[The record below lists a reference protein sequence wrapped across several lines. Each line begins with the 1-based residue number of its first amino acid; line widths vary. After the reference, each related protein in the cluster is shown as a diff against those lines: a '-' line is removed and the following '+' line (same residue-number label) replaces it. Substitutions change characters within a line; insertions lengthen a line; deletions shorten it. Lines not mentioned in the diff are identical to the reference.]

1 MAKQINMNMNV
12 NMNATHVE
20 LSGTAYLDDKYFLFS
35 PDYPVPGKLSS
46 FRRHGI
52 IQQMSDGT
60 IDCVI
65 QKAKRSKS
73 VKIKKLRHGSL
84 SATSDQAILLY
95 LKVYKKEGINIAEAL
110 RQDAIEAIESL

>member
-1 MAKQINMNMNV
+1 MAKQINMN
-12 NMNATHVE
+12 ATHIE
-20 LSGTAYLDDKYFLFS
+20 LSGTAFLDDNKYFLFS

-60 IDCVI
+60 IDCVL
-65 QKAKRSKS
+65 QKAKHSKS

-95 LKVYKKEGINIAEAL
+95 LKVYKKEGVDIAEAL

>member
-1 MAKQINMNMNV
+1 MAKQINMNIS
-12 NMNATHVE
+12 AKHLE
-20 LSGTAYLDDKYFLFS
+20 LSGTAFLDDNKYFLFS
-35 PDYPVPGKLSS
+35 PDYPEPGRVSS
-46 FRRHGI
+46 FRRHGV

-95 LKVYKKEGINIAEAL
+95 LKVYKKEGVDIAEAL

>member
-1 MAKQINMNMNV
+1 MAKQINMKL
-12 NMNATHVE
+12 NATHIE
-20 LSGTAYLDDKYFLFS
+20 LSGTAFLDDNKYFLFS

-60 IDCVI
+60 IDCVL
-65 QKAKRSKS
+65 QKAKHSKS

-95 LKVYKKEGINIAEAL
+95 LKVYKKEGVDIAEAL
-110 RQDAIEAIESL
+110 RQDAIEAIKSL

>member
-1 MAKQINMNMNV
+1 MAKQINMNMN
-12 NMNATHVE
+12 ATHIE
-20 LSGTAYLDDKYFLFS
+20 LSGTAFLDDNKYFLFS

-73 VKIKKLRHGSL
+73 VKLKKLRHGSL

-95 LKVYKKEGINIAEAL
+95 LKVYKKEGVDIAEAL